1 MKVSIIIP
9 IYNVKDYLKE
19 CIDSV
24 LMQTFRNF
32 EVLLIDD
39 GSTDLSGELCDKI
52 SLNDSR
58 IRVFHKLNGGPS
70 STRNYGI
77 DRALGEYIIFLD
89 SDDYWIDKDTLSL
102 LIEKAESE
110 NLDVVRGEFV
120 NVDAKGKQLF
130 TPDLLE
136 GNLNLKNQIL
146 SSYEMMKYVMN
157 GRFFLGFFCCVNQ
170 LLETYVLMRVLN
182 IKKI

>member
-58 IRVFHKLNGGPS
+58 IP
-70 STRNYGI
+70 
-77 DRALGEYIIFLD
+77 
-89 SDDYWIDKDTLSL
+89 
-102 LIEKAESE
+102 
-110 NLDVVRGEFV
+110 
-120 NVDAKGKQLF
+120 
-130 TPDLLE
+130 
-136 GNLNLKNQIL
+136 
-146 SSYEMMKYVMN
+146 
-157 GRFFLGFFCCVNQ
+157 
-170 LLETYVLMRVLN
+170 
-182 IKKI
+182 